1 MDFDRASIVQV
12 FLDEVEENLT
22 RAQETTLELEARPRD
37 RELQQA
43 LFRCI
48 HTVKGGADSLGFE
61 GLTSLAHAVEDLLD
75 DLRLGCAKVNPQL
88 VSLLLESFDALRNAT
103 KQVRANG
110 SDAGTVSPALVGR
123 IQSARAE
130 HSEVT
135 VESRG
140 LAERRVVPAHAT
152 EAVGRHETVRVD
164 MKKLDA
170 ALDLSGELSV
180 ALSRLEALVSTLPQ
194 GPSAGLI
201 DAQRSVGQLHR
212 ELQDRIVA
220 LRMVPIG
227 PTLRGFVRTV
237 RDVALVNGKQARLSV
252 QGGDVTVDAN
262 VIEQLREPMTHLVRN
277 AIDHGIESIERRIT
291 AGKDPLGCLVVRA
304 RRDAGAIVVEFEDD
318 GAGLSRQRIVE
329 RAKLLGLFDKQPEND
344 AQIFALL
351 FAPGFS
357 TAERVTDL
365 SGRGVGLDAVK
376 RAVESLR
383 GSVELSSVEGAG
395 TKVTLRLPVS
405 LALLDGFG
413 VAFGQ
418 DAFVLPRDAVRE
430 CVAFGGTD
438 TRSVGVIQMRS
449 RSLPFLSLG
458 ALFQVDSQPANGRRH
473 LIVLETG
480 GNELGLVVDDV
491 LGDQR
496 VVVKPLGPLFREV
509 HAVVGCA
516 MAGDG
521 SVALVLDVAGLF
533 AAAIRRP
540 AVSPSR
546 ENASL
551 Q

>member
-1 MDFDRASIVQV
+1 MDFDRAGIVKV
-12 FLDEVEENLT
+12 FVDEVEENLT
-22 RAQETTLELEARPRD
+22 RAQETTIELEARPED
-37 RELQQA
+37 PELQQA

-48 HTVKGGADSLGFE
+48 HTIKGGADSLGFE
-61 GLTSLAHAVEDLLD
+61 MLTSLAHAVEDLLD

-88 VSLLLESFDALRNAT
+88 VSLLLESFDVLRSAT
-103 KQVRANG
+103 NQVRASG
-110 SDAGTVSPALVGR
+110 SDSGSVSPALVSR
-123 IQSARAE
+123 IQRARAE
-130 HSEVT
+130 FDSGT
-135 VESRG
+135 VENRS
-140 LAERRVVPAHAT
+140 LPERRFVPAHAP
-152 EAVGRHETVRVD
+152 EALVRHETVRVD

-170 ALDLSGELSV
+170 ALDLAGELSV
-180 ALSRLEALVSTLPQ
+180 ALGRLETLVSMLPE
-194 GPSAGLI
+194 GPSSELAGVQQS
-201 DAQRSVGQLHR
+201 AAQLHR

-237 RDVALVNGKQARLSV
+237 RDVALVHGKQARLSV

-291 AGKDPLGCLVVRA
+291 VGKDPLGCLMVRA

-329 RAKLLGLFDKQPEND
+329 RAKALGLFDKPPDDDD
-344 AQIFALL
+344 AIFALI
-351 FAPGFS
+351 FASGFS

-376 RAVESLR
+376 RAIESLR
-383 GSVELSSVEGAG
+383 GSVQVTSVEGVG
-395 TKVTLRLPVS
+395 TKVILRLPVS

-413 VAFGQ
+413 VVFGQ
-418 DAFVLPRDAVRE
+418 DAFVLPREAVRQ
-430 CVAFGGTD
+430 CVAFPGTD
-438 TRSVGVIQMRS
+438 TRSVGVLEMRS
-449 RSLPFLSLG
+449 RSLPFISLG
-458 ALFQVDSQPANGRRH
+458 ALFDRETTPAPGRRH
-473 LIVLETG
+473 LIVLENG
-480 GNELGLVVDDV
+480 GNQLGLVVDDV

-496 VVVKPLGPLFREV
+496 VVVKPLGSLFRDV
-509 HAVVGCA
+509 RAVIGCT

-533 AAAIRRP
+533 AAARRRP
-540 AVSPSR
+540 AARPLAADVG
-546 ENASL
+546 L